1 MFGVCFKMNK
11 NCKNLKQKIDR
22 SLYCKMLN
30 RKISFRECS
39 GCEFKEY
46 NEGKKI
52 SVKKNKTIAKLER
65 DRFSILT
72 NDLTKCIVCENKKE
86 HLHEVYPGRNRS
98 NSMKYGCVLP
108 LCSNCHLEIHNNSK
122 LSDYYKALTQQR
134 FIEVYPY
141 LDFIEIFKRNYL

>member
-1 MFGVCFKMNK
+1 MNK

-72 NDLTKCIVCENKKE
+72 NDLTKCIICGKKKE
-86 HLHEVYPGRNRS
+86 HLHEVYSGRNRS

-108 LCSNCHLEIHNNSK
+108 LCSNCHLEIHNNSV
-122 LSDYYKALTQQR
+122 LSNHYKVLAQQA
-134 FIEVYPY
+134 FIKVYPY
-141 LDFIEIFKRNYL
+141 LDFVEIFKRNYL